1 MSVRIRERN
10 LRAMLPWLL
19 LAAVIVV
26 ADQLTKSRVQDFVL
40 QQGSVAVTSFFSIV
54 LAFNR
59 GAAFSFLNDGGAWSA
74 HLFTVIG
81 LAASGAIVWMLA
93 HFGKERRFAAAL
105 GLILGGAIGNVIDRL
120 RYGHV
125 VDFLDFH
132 WSWLGALFPG
142 GHFPAFNLADSAIC
156 VGAGLLI
163 LDELLRARRA

>member
-1 MSVRIRERN
+1 MTRVRERD
-10 LRAMLPWLL
+10 LRAMLPWLG
-19 LAAVIVV
+19 LAALVV
-26 ADQLTKSRVQDFVL
+26 LADQVSKSRIQDLVGH
-40 QQGSVAVTSFFSIV
+40 QGFITITSFFNLV

-59 GAAFSFLNDGGAWSA
+59 GAAFSFLNDAGTWSV

-93 HFGKERRFAAAL
+93 YSGKRRRFSAAL

-132 WSWLGALFPG
+132 WNWMGVLFPG
-142 GHFPAFNLADSAIC
+142 GHFPAFNCADSAIC
-156 VGAGLLI
+156 IGAGLLI